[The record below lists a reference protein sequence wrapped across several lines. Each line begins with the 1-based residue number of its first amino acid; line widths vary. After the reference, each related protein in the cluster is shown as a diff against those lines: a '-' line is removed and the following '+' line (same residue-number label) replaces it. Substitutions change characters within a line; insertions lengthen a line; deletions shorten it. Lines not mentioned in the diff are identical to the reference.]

1 MKVPKIEELIRE
13 SELRLAE
20 KKSMMERAISLGD
33 FDPYTPAIFRIDIEE
48 EEESLNSNKAMA
60 REEKI
65 DSVLKNKDK
74 KQ

>member
-1 MKVPKIEELIRE
+1 MKVKKIEELIRE
-13 SELRLAE
+13 GELRLAE
-20 KKSMMERAISLGD
+20 KKAMMERAISLGD
-33 FDPYTPAIFRIDIEE
+33 FDPYTAAIFRIDIEE
-48 EEESLNSNKAMA
+48 EEESLSRRKAMA

>member
-1 MKVPKIEELIRE
+1 MKVTKIEELIRE

-20 KKSMMERAISLGD
+20 KKAMMERAISLGD
-33 FDPYTPAIFRIDIEE
+33 FDPYTAAIFRIDIEG
-48 EEESLNSNKAMA
+48 EEESLNSCKAMA

>member
-1 MKVPKIEELIRE
+1 MKVKKIKELIRE
-13 SELRLAE
+13 GELRLAE
-20 KKSMMERAISLGD
+20 KKAMMERAISLGD
-33 FDPYTPAIFRIDIEE
+33 FDPYTAAIFRIDIYN
-48 EEESLNSNKAMA
+48 EEESLSRSKAMA

>member
-1 MKVPKIEELIRE
+1 MKVTKIEELIRE

-20 KKSMMERAISLGD
+20 KKAMMERAISLGD
-33 FDPYTPAIFRIDIEE
+33 FDPYTAAIFRIDIEE
-48 EEESLNSNKAMA
+48 EEESLNHCKVMA